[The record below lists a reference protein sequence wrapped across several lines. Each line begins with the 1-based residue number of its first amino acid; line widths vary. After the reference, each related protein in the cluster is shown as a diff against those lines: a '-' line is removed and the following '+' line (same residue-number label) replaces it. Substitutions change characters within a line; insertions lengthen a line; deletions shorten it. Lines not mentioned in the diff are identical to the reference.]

1 MQNIYKLCLYSRHVI
16 FQDLELKLKINDKMI
31 LIIML
36 KISTLMPVMSCFL
49 HQKLMS
55 TYSIPNDWTKYL
67 GGGRGKKCV
76 YQKT

>member
-1 MQNIYKLCLYSRHVI
+1 MSIFKTCNIPRFRIKTV
-16 FQDLELKLKINDKMI
+16 KINDKMI
-31 LIIML
+31 LIIRL

-49 HQKLMS
+49 HLKLMS
-55 TYSIPNDWTKYL
+55 TYGIPNDWTKYL